1 MEKLLVSV
9 YVVSL
14 QQRFDIFIPTFLTMQ
29 ELAQLIVKGLVEMT
43 NSRYEPSGSELL
55 CLKDPPTLLHQK
67 YTPEDFQLRNGD
79 ELVLF

>member
-14 QQRFDIFIPTFLTMQ
+14 QQRFDMFIPTFLTMQ

-43 NSRYEPSGSELL
+43 NSRYEPSGTELL

-67 YTPEDFQLRNGD
+67 YTPEYFQLRNGD